1 MKIVVLEGSP
11 NRHASSNLLAE
22 EFIRGAKEAGHTAE
36 IIDAAHADLHPCTGC
51 VRCGYEGPCV
61 QKDDMEKFRGQ
72 ILDADMMVFVTP
84 LYYYGMSAQ
93 LKIHPKTGDK
103 ISVIGIGTGPIF
115 EAPEKEAVTALTY
128 AYEQGIN
135 YADFATAGAKTFSY
149 AGKAF
154 GSIRGEMLYQIHFG
168 ANYETGEY
176 GWTTDLD
183 TVKRQVDWQLKELK
197 TDYIDFG
204 MIHCLDTAGDWEQ
217 YRQNGVLGYLLE
229 MKKAGVVRHIGLS
242 THTPELA
249 NIVLDTGLVEQ
260 LMFSINPAYD
270 YQQGEFANG
279 SAGERM
285 TLYRRCE
292 AEGMGISVM
301 KPYSGGQLLDA
312 ETSPFGH
319 ALTACQCIQYALD
332 KPGVLTV
339 LPGIRG
345 LQDVKDALGV
355 LAASE
360 EERDYSAIGAFTP
373 KDAFGTCV
381 YCNHCRPCPA
391 GLNIG
396 LINKYYDL
404 TKIGDSMA
412 ADHYEKLPKHASDCI
427 GCGYCDRRCPFQVAQ
442 SGRMREIAGYFGK

>member
-1 MKIVVLEGSP
+1 MPGFLQDKKTVIMA
-11 NRHASSNLLAE
+11 N
-22 EFIRGAKEAGHTAE
+22 TAE
-36 IIDAAHADLHPCTGC
+36 PI
-51 VRCGYEGPCV
+51 
-61 QKDDMEKFRGQ
+61 
-72 ILDADMMVFVTP
+72 
-84 LYYYGMSAQ
+84 
-93 LKIHPKTGDK
+93 K
-103 ISVIGIGTGPIF
+103 IS
-115 EAPEKEAVTALTY
+115 
-128 AYEQGIN
+128 
-135 YADFATAGAKTFSY
+135 
-149 AGKAF
+149 
-154 GSIRGEMLYQIHFG
+154 GELLYQIHFG

-270 YQQGEFANG
+270 YQKGEFANG

-285 TLYRRCE
+285 ALYRRCE

-312 ETSPFGH
+312 GISPFGH

-345 LQDVKDALGV
+345 LQDVSISSMIVPKSFPDWAMHSVSKSAMSRPSRSFTWSGSPMPPDSSPS
-355 LAASE
+355 AA
-360 EERDYSAIGAFTP
+360 I
-373 KDAFGTCV
+373 C
-381 YCNHCRPCPA
+381 
-391 GLNIG
+391 
-396 LINKYYDL
+396 
-404 TKIGDSMA
+404 
-412 ADHYEKLPKHASDCI
+412 
-427 GCGYCDRRCPFQVAQ
+427 
-442 SGRMREIAGYFGK
+442 